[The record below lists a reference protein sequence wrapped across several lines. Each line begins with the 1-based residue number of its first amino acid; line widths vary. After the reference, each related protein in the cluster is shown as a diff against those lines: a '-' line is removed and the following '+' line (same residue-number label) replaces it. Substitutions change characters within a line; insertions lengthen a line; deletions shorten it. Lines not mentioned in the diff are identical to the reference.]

1 MASWRRWKACANIS
15 PDFLEELVVDLLVI
29 GTIRDIVLIV
39 FFGLGTLL
47 VVILILIAF
56 LLYRKMGGLLDALK
70 GNLENTRVTLGNVAA
85 SSTMITDAVIRP
97 LIKGWA
103 VAAGA
108 KKAFSFLS
116 KFSAK

>member
-1 MASWRRWKACANIS
+1 M
-15 PDFLEELVVDLLVI
+15 DLLVI

-70 GNLENTRVTLGNVAA
+70 GNLDNTRVTLGNVAA

-97 LIKGWA
+97 LIKAWG

-116 KFSAK
+116 KFSDK